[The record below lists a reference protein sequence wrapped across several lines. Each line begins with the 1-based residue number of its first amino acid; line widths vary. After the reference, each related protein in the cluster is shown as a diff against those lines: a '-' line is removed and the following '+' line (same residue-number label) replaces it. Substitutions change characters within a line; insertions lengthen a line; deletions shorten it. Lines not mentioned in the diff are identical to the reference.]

1 MLGLSRHCDKAGEGK
16 WKKKPFLSVIHFA
29 SNSPSLCAAIASKK
43 MKGAKTKQKSRNW
56 QFAGFLFISFLIK
69 RKPQTIT
76 FLKLPVHMYT
86 ISWFI
91 NLFQN

>member
-69 RKPQTIT
+69 RKPQTII